1 MDRKDPSQNPRSH
14 PSPSRDL
21 HGMPPHRQA
30 HHRTLHG
37 TPDLVPAQPLTG
49 PLTES
54 PVPARPLTGLFTGF
68 PLTDKPLTGPFT
80 GPPLPGKPRTGPQR
94 RLARAPKRR
103 EQLSTRRKRPKALR
117 RFPKERGERSRS
129 IPEPSER
136 ARPKRPKMQAKIY
149 ERRRKH
155 PRASRNSTSGR
166 DGTLRAV
173 PELSESATEQ
183 PERGRKRPSER
194 RKETIVCRSSL
205 DIKEHVKQLEK
216 AVSGKEPRYVLRALR
231 ALPSTSRRLNPNVL
245 HKAIHGFFT
254 SNCTVRDFLLG
265 FLEESMD
272 TEAELQ
278 FRPRT
283 GKAASA
289 PLLPEVEAYLQLL
302 LVIYLMNSKR
312 YPEAQKVSDDLMQKI
327 SSQNRRALD
336 LVVAKCYYYHS
347 RIYEFLNKLDV
358 VRSFLHARLRTAT
371 LRHDADGQATLLNLL
386 LRNYLHYNLYDQA
399 EKLVS
404 KSVFPEQA
412 NNNEWARYLYYTGRI
427 KAIQLEYSEA
437 RRTMTNALRKAPQHT
452 AVGFKQT
459 VHKLLIVVEL
469 LLGEIPD
476 RLQFRQP
483 SLKRSLMPYFLLPQ
497 AVRTGNLAK
506 FNQVLD
512 QFGDKFQADGT
523 YTLIIRLRH
532 NVIKTGVRMIS
543 LSYSRISLADIAQK
557 LQLDS
562 PEDAEFIVAK
572 AIRDGV
578 IEASINHEKGYVQSK
593 EMIDIYST
601 REPQLAF
608 HQRISFCLDIH
619 NMSVKAMRFPPKS
632 YNKDLESA
640 EERREREQQDLEFA
654 KEMAEDDDDGFP

>member
-1 MDRKDPSQNPRSH
+1 MKEGVSK
-14 PSPSRDL
+14 
-21 HGMPPHRQA
+21 
-30 HHRTLHG
+30 RT
-37 TPDLVPAQPLTG
+37 
-49 PLTES
+49 
-54 PVPARPLTGLFTGF
+54 
-68 PLTDKPLTGPFT
+68 
-80 GPPLPGKPRTGPQR
+80 
-94 RLARAPKRR
+94 
-103 EQLSTRRKRPKALR
+103 
-117 RFPKERGERSRS
+117 RGEKARQQQQQQQQPDPPQDVEMKEDEQQQQQPGGEAAKP
-129 IPEPSER
+129 PEKSQKEID
-136 ARPKRPKMQAKIY
+136 AI
-149 ERRRKH
+149 
-155 PRASRNSTSGR
+155 
-166 DGTLRAV
+166 TL
-173 PELSESATEQ
+173 E
-183 PERGRKRPSER
+183 
-194 RKETIVCRSSL
+194 
-205 DIKEHVKQLEK
+205 DIKEHVRHIEK
-216 AVSGKEPRYVLRALR
+216 AVSGKEPRFVLRALR
-231 ALPSTSRRLNPNVL
+231 ALPSTSRKLNPNVL
-245 HKAIHGFFT
+245 YKAVQGFFT
-254 SNCTVRDFLLG
+254 SSATAKDYLLG
-265 FLEESMD
+265 FLEEPMD
-272 TEAELQ
+272 TEGDVQ

-283 GKAASA
+283 GKAAA
-289 PLLPEVEAYLQLL
+289 VPLLPEVEVYLQLL
-302 LVIYLMNSKR
+302 LVIYLTNCKR
-312 YPEAQKVSDDLMQKI
+312 YTEAQKASDDLMQKI
-327 SSQNRRALD
+327 STQNRRALD
-336 LVVAKCYYYHS
+336 IVVAKCYYYHS
-347 RIYEFLNKLDV
+347 RAYEFLNKLDA

-404 KSVFPEQA
+404 KSVFPELA

-437 RRTMTNALRKAPQHT
+437 RRTLTNALRKAPQHT

-483 SLKRSLMPYFLLPQ
+483 SLKRSLMPYFLLTQ

-512 QFGDKFQADGT
+512 QFGEKFQTDGT

-593 EMIDIYST
+593 ETIDIYTT